1 MKKILRSTFGTLV
14 VAAFLV
20 LTPPIYAKGGHGGH
34 GGHGKHGKHFSSVS
48 QRGGHAFSRGGS
60 KFSRARSGKAYRSW
74 GGRKWSGGYRAGRA
88 WNGGYWG
95 GRNWGG
101 GYWNGGTGTAVTG
114 VGTHIG
120 AGVTLTRTGT
130 TAIILTGT
138 ILRTGTS
145 MTTAP
150 YQDGDI
156 FTPDPSVILF
166 RRVTTL

>member
-74 GGRKWSGGYRAGRA
+74 GGRKWSGGYLGGRA

-95 GRNWGG
+95 G
-101 GYWNGGTGTAVTG
+101 GYWNGGNWGWYPYWGWRYPYSYWYIQLLSLLV
-114 VGTHIG
+114 
-120 AGVTLTRTGT
+120 R
-130 TAIILTGT
+130 

>member
-34 GGHGKHGKHFSSVS
+34 GGHGKHGKHFSTVS
-48 QRGGHAFSRGGS
+48 QRGGHAFSRRGS

-101 GYWNGGTGTAVTG
+101 GYWNGGNWGWY
-114 VGTHIG
+114 
-120 AGVTLTRTGT
+120 
-130 TAIILTGT
+130 
-138 ILRTGTS
+138 
-145 MTTAP
+145 P
-150 YQDGDI
+150 YWGWRY
-156 FTPDPSVILF
+156 PYSYSYYSYYPYWYYPSYGYKYDDCSVS
-166 RRVTTL
+166 RRRYFYP